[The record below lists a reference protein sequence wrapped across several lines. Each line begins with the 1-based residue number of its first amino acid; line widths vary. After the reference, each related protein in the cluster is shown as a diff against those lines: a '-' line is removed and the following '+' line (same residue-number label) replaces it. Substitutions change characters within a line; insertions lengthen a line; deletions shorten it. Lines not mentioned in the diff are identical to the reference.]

1 MLESDKRF
9 CPPNG
14 RAGLDKNQKF
24 IITRVQR
31 DSEADENAF
40 KEGVAA
46 YLRNLH
52 LFGQWGNPRYTAGKA
67 IIPCTDLFVQ
77 KVNTP
82 SAKEEL
88 SRALCCQ
95 IDFSVQRI
103 TKLEF
108 LPEVREQLERFFE
121 AKTWSDTASNK
132 KCLNLSSIAESYKQW
147 MNIQQKCSN
156 GEEPRDS
163 FTDAQE
169 PELSFDNMRLVNV
182 LTDYLRE
189 NEINV
194 LILSN
199 NNLTDLKRLTCPTG
213 LKNATTLTKLVLTSN
228 NITSLEALKCLTY
241 IKQLETIVLTDNPVV
256 NDPDF
261 VSTRDALKLTCVT
274 QPPLPQHLPDA
285 KSYRS
290 FKYLHDNI
298 CMAITNGDTDMLA
311 APYTLGLDG
320 FGFQPPAVSIIYH
333 VVDMGDRRVPI
344 HCAANKYLQTI
355 HRLLEDRV
363 LFIDGRANILGTS
376 TSVIH
381 NPYYTI
387 EASRVLPNLVRTT
400 YICTGNATLRKRKPS
415 AETKEI
421 LLSYVRTLTLITPC
435 VWDGSLKTTFE
446 KNNTKDF
453 TGRIIADVAQFKLSE
468 GM

>member
-1 MLESDKRF
+1 MLENDGRLF
-9 CPPNG
+9 PLNG

-24 IITRVQR
+24 IITRIQR
-31 DSEADENAF
+31 DSEVDEDAF
-40 KEGVAA
+40 KEGVST
-46 YLRNLH
+46 YLKNLH

-67 IIPCTDLFVQ
+67 IVPCTDLFVQ

-88 SRALCCQ
+88 SKTLRCQ

-121 AKTWSDTASNK
+121 VKTWSDTTSNK

-147 MNIQQKCSN
+147 VDGQQKCSN
-156 GEEPRDS
+156 NGESRESREPD
-163 FTDAQE
+163 
-169 PELSFDNMRLVNV
+169 LSFDNMRLVNV

-199 NNLTDLKRLTCPTG
+199 NNLNDLKRLTCPTG

-256 NDPDF
+256 NEPDF
-261 VSTRDALKLTCVT
+261 VSARDVLKLTCIA

-285 KSYRS
+285 RSYRS

-311 APYTLGLDG
+311 ALYTLGLDG
-320 FGFQPPAVSIIYH
+320 FGFQPPAISIIYH
-333 VVDMGDRRVPI
+333 VVDMGDRCVPI

-355 HRLLEDRV
+355 YKLFEDRV
-363 LFIDGRANILGTS
+363 LFIDGKATILGSS

-381 NPYYTI
+381 NPYYTV
-387 EASRVLPNLVRTT
+387 EASRILPNLVRTT
-400 YICTGNATLRKRKPS
+400 YICTGSAILRKRKPS
-415 AETKEI
+415 PETKEI

-446 KNNTKDF
+446 KSNTKDF

-468 GM
+468 DM